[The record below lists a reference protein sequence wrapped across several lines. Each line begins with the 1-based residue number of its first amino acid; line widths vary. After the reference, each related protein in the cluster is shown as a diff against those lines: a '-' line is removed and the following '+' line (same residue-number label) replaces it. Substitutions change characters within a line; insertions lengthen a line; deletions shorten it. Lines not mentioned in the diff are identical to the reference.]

1 MPAFDETVEIS
12 QGWGDWIVLV
22 QKRDARG
29 GRFLIHNPWGNTDQP
44 QGSADRNR
52 LELGYQPAGGS
63 TRWTQVV
70 VHGPSGNVGLGL
82 GAPRTPLHV
91 LGRIAT
97 GLDFNSA
104 GAVTFFPPD
113 GFAWF
118 HIDNGPAGGRP
129 IGRLRISHG
138 NTPGTHELVSV
149 LQNGR
154 VGVGTA
160 TPRELLDVNGNIAVT
175 GDIKLFGADCAEE
188 FAAAEVAAEPG
199 TVMVLDDEGSVR
211 VSDEAYDRRVA
222 GVVSGAGDFRPGLV
236 LDSGGGEDEERRARI
251 ALIGKVFCKV
261 DAEPEPVRVG
271 DLLTTSGR
279 RGHAMKAADPARAF
293 GSVLGKALR
302 PLESGQDLVPILVAL
317 Q

>member
-1 MPAFDETVEIS
+1 MPAFDETVEIR
-12 QGWGDWIVLV
+12 QGWGDWIVLR
-22 QKRDARG
+22 QNRDTAG
-29 GRFLIHNPWGNTDQP
+29 GRFLVHNPWGNSDQP
-44 QGSADRNR
+44 QGAGDRNR
-52 LELGYQPAGGS
+52 LELGYRAADGS
-63 TRWTQVV
+63 TRWGQVV
-70 VHGPSGNVGLGL
+70 VHGPTGNVGLGL
-82 GAPRTPLHV
+82 VAPRTPLHV

-138 NTPGTHELVSV
+138 NTPGATELVSV

-160 TPRELLDVNGNIAVT
+160 TPRERFDVNGNIAVT

-188 FAAAEVAAEPG
+188 FAAAEPDVEPG
-199 TVMVLDDEGSVR
+199 TVMVLGDEGSVR
-211 VSDEAYDRRVA
+211 PSEQPYDKKVA
-222 GVVSGAGDFRPGLV
+222 GVVSGAGEYRPGLV
-236 LDSGGGEDEERRARI
+236 LDTGDGEGDEERARI
-251 ALIGKVFCKV
+251 ALVGKVFCKV
-261 DAEPEPVRVG
+261 DAEPDAVEVG
-271 DLLTTSGR
+271 DLLTSAER
-279 RGHAMKAADPARAF
+279 PGHAMKAADPARAF
-293 GSVLGKALR
+293 GAVLGKALR
-302 PLESGQDLVPILVAL
+302 PLRSGQDLVPILVAL